1 MRISKAS
8 YEFGG
13 RPNVPPE
20 VRLRFPKIIQ
30 LIESM
35 WLGDFHLRPT
45 AKEVAATLRSLAPI
59 VMNRSKEEFV
69 ASTGH
74 LLSESDLLDAQK
86 RHQNSSDR
94 HALFLCHHKA
104 ACATE
109 ARFVGDRYESL
120 LDVACFIGKRP
131 SAIRTFHALHSN
143 SLCFFPMITDSANLQ
158 DLRGLVDH
166 VKASDVVILFQSKE
180 VLSRPRQVY

>member
-1 MRISKAS
+1 MGDIDFVYRQMRISRKA
-8 YEFGG
+8 YELGG
-13 RPNVPPE
+13 RPDAPPE

-35 WLGDFHLRPT
+35 WLRDFHLRPT

-59 VMNRSKEEFV
+59 AMNRSKEEIV

-74 LLSESDLLDAQK
+74 LLSESDILDAKK
-86 RHQNSSDR
+86 RHQNSSNM

-109 ARFVGDRYESL
+109 ARFVGDRYKSI

-131 SAIRTFHALHSN
+131 SAIRTFH
-143 SLCFFPMITDSANLQ
+143 TLQ
-158 DLRGLVDH
+158 Y
-166 VKASDVVILFQSKE
+166 S
-180 VLSRPRQVY
+180 